1 MNAAGEGSAGE
12 RGEGSGATGGGATGG
27 RRTAGG
33 SAAGGGRPDVL
44 LLSLGTTLGWRAAD
58 AVFVDQLRRGGASV
72 VATTVRIGASGRLRR
87 AYPVTDLVEAVAAR
101 RALRAALRRERPR
114 ALVICSTTA
123 AMLADPEGL
132 PYAVRLDAPARLNR
146 PGAHNAGIHALE
158 RRALARA
165 RLVLPWSR
173 AALDAL
179 PEGAARAIVVPPPVL
194 PSGEPA
200 SERERLAVAYAPDVK
215 AKGLDVVCAAWAE
228 AALEDDRLLVFGVE
242 PDRATAHLQRVGVPL
257 PAGVEFVGKT
267 PPAEFR
273 AALRRARAYVGGARW
288 EDFGMAPLE
297 ALADGALLVT
307 VPSGGPFEAL
317 GLARR
322 LAPEL
327 VAASVGAAPL
337 AAALRAAFGMAP
349 AEVERYR
356 AEAAKLIEPFRPE
369 AVQIAVREEVLPA
382 LLGREGRER

>member
-1 MNAAGEGSAGE
+1 MSAAGEGSAG
-12 RGEGSGATGGGATGG
+12 RGEGRVAA
-27 RRTAGG
+27 AGG
-33 SAAGGGRPDVL
+33 SVERGDRGVAPTGRPDVL

-58 AVFVDQLRRGGASV
+58 AIFVDQLRHAGASV
-72 VATTVRIGASGRLRR
+72 TATTVRIGASGRLRR
-87 AYPVTDLVEAVAAR
+87 AYPVTDLVEAFAAR

-114 ALVICSTTA
+114 ALVISSSTA

-146 PGAHNAGIHALE
+146 PGVQNAGIHALE
-158 RRALARA
+158 RRALAKA

-173 AALDAL
+173 AALDSL
-179 PEGAARAIVVPPPVL
+179 PPCASRAILVPPPVV

-200 SERERLAVAYAPDVK
+200 AERERLTVAYTPDVK
-215 AKGLDVVCAAWAE
+215 AKGLDIVCAAWAE
-228 AALEDDRLLVFGVE
+228 AALEDARLLVFGVE
-242 PDRATAHLQRVGVPL
+242 PDRALAHLQRVGVPL
-257 PAGVEFVGKT
+257 PAGVEFLGKT

-273 AALRRARAYVGGARW
+273 AALRRARAYLGGARW

-317 GLARR
+317 TMARR

-327 VAASVGAAPL
+327 VAKSVAGGSL
-337 AAALRAAFGMAP
+337 AAALRVAFALPP

-356 AEAAKLIEPFRPE
+356 TEAARLVEPFRPE
-369 AVQIAVREEVLPA
+369 AVQMAVKEQVLPA
-382 LLGREGRER
+382 LLGRGVGET

>member
-1 MNAAGEGSAGE
+1 MSAAGEGSGE
-12 RGEGSGATGGGATGG
+12 HGD
-27 RRTAGG
+27 GG
-33 SAAGGGRPDVL
+33 SAPAGRPDVL

-58 AVFVDQLRRGGASV
+58 AIFVEQLRRAGASV

-114 ALVICSTTA
+114 ALVISSTTA
-123 AMLADPEGL
+123 AMLADVGGL

-146 PGAHNAGIHALE
+146 PGAHNAGVHALE
-158 RRALARA
+158 RRALAKA

-179 PEGAARAIVVPPPVL
+179 PDRAAHAIVVPPPVL
-194 PSGEPA
+194 TSGEPVA
-200 SERERLAVAYAPDVK
+200 ERDRLAVAYTPDVK
-215 AKGLDVVCAAWAE
+215 AKGLDIVCSAWAE
-228 AALEDDRLLVFGVE
+228 AALEDARLLVFGVE
-242 PDRATAHLQRVGVPL
+242 PGRAIAHLERAGVPL
-257 PAGVEFVGKT
+257 PADVEFLGKT
-267 PPAEFR
+267 PAAEFR
-273 AALRRARAYVGGARW
+273 AALRRARTYVGGARW

-317 GLARR
+317 AMARR

-327 VAASVGAAPL
+327 VTASVAAAPL
-337 AAALRAAFGMAP
+337 AAALRAAFALP
-349 AEVERYR
+349 PEEVERYR
-356 AEAAKLIEPFRPE
+356 AEAARLIEPFRPE
-369 AVQIAVREEVLPA
+369 AVQIAVKEEVLPA
-382 LLGREGRER
+382 LLGRQAGEH